1 MALASTSRIQM
12 RYILE
17 TVLGT
22 IPTVGNSYDL
32 RVTGESFNYDLTKE
46 TSKEINSSRTTLSQV
61 SVSASSAGGI
71 QAELSYAEFDRILA
85 SLMESTWTV
94 YGTNGVQ
101 GTPNTTTTATATT
114 LTASPATAGNDSYA
128 NLKKGQWFL
137 FLHPTSANDGK
148 LFRVSTSVAPTTTVI
163 TLDAN
168 TPAAVVGS
176 TAGGAVCT
184 SRLTHGTTITS
195 FTIEKQMLDVGQYF
209 AYKGQVPSKA
219 TISAASGSL
228 TTLAIDF
235 MGLGTVRNTSTNIAG
250 ATTNTAS
257 LAYTGHSAVSNPQSL
272 IWEGGAP
279 VAGTYIKSISL
290 EYDNA
295 IRQQSAIGSLAPVDV
310 AAGTIA
316 AKATLSM
323 YFANGTIYDKFIA
336 NTSTSLIWASLDP
349 SGNGYIF
356 SMPVCN
362 ITSFKVT
369 AGGKDQDLMAEV
381 VVTLLE
387 DRANADATLRK
398 EIFIDRVG
406 VAVTP

>member
-61 SVSASSAGGI
+61 AVSASSAGGI
-71 QAELSYAEFDRILA
+71 QAELSYAEYDKILA

-94 YGTNGVQ
+94 FGTNGVQ
-101 GTPNTTTTATATT
+101 TVPNTTTTATATT
-114 LTASPATAGNDSYA
+114 LTGAGGDTYV

-148 LFRVSTSVAPTTTVI
+148 LFRVSTSVAPTATVI

-176 TAGGAVCT
+176 TAGGQVCT

-228 TTLAIDF
+228 TTMAIDF

-250 ATTNTAS
+250 STTNTAS

-323 YFANGTIYDKFIA
+323 YFANGSIYDKFIV

-356 SMPVCN
+356 SMPNCN

-369 AGGKDQDLMAEV
+369 AGAKDQDLMAEV

-406 VAVTP
+406 VAVT

>member
-1 MALASTSRIQM
+1 M
-12 RYILE
+12 
-17 TVLGT
+17 
-22 IPTVGNSYDL
+22 
-32 RVTGESFNYDLTKE
+32 
-46 TSKEINSSRTTLSQV
+46 
-61 SVSASSAGGI
+61 
-71 QAELSYAEFDRILA
+71 
-85 SLMESTWTV
+85 
-94 YGTNGVQ
+94 
-101 GTPNTTTTATATT
+101 
-114 LTASPATAGNDSYA
+114 
-128 NLKKGQWFL
+128 
-137 FLHPTSANDGK
+137 
-148 LFRVSTSVAPTTTVI
+148 
-163 TLDAN
+163 
-168 TPAAVVGS
+168 
-176 TAGGAVCT
+176 
-184 SRLTHGTTITS
+184 
-195 FTIEKQMLDVGQYF
+195 
-209 AYKGQVPSKA
+209 
-219 TISAASGSL
+219 
-228 TTLAIDF
+228 
-235 MGLGTVRNTSTNIAG
+235 RNTSTNIAG
-250 ATTNTAS
+250 STTNTAS

-323 YFANGTIYDKFIA
+323 YFANGSIYDKFIA

-356 SMPVCN
+356 SMPNCN

-369 AGGKDQDLMAEV
+369 AGAKDQDLMAEV

-406 VAVTP
+406 VAVT

>member
-1 MALASTSRIQM
+1 M
-12 RYILE
+12 
-17 TVLGT
+17 
-22 IPTVGNSYDL
+22 
-32 RVTGESFNYDLTKE
+32 
-46 TSKEINSSRTTLSQV
+46 
-61 SVSASSAGGI
+61 
-71 QAELSYAEFDRILA
+71 
-85 SLMESTWTV
+85 
-94 YGTNGVQ
+94 
-101 GTPNTTTTATATT
+101 
-114 LTASPATAGNDSYA
+114 
-128 NLKKGQWFL
+128 
-137 FLHPTSANDGK
+137 
-148 LFRVSTSVAPTTTVI
+148 
-163 TLDAN
+163 
-168 TPAAVVGS
+168 
-176 TAGGAVCT
+176 
-184 SRLTHGTTITS
+184 
-195 FTIEKQMLDVGQYF
+195 
-209 AYKGQVPSKA
+209 
-219 TISAASGSL
+219 
-228 TTLAIDF
+228 
-235 MGLGTVRNTSTNIAG
+235 
-250 ATTNTAS
+250 
-257 LAYTGHSAVSNPQSL
+257 AYTGHSAVSNPQSL

-323 YFANGTIYDKFIA
+323 YFANGSIYDKFIA

-356 SMPVCN
+356 TMPNCN

-406 VAVTP
+406 VAVT

>member
-1 MALASTSRIQM
+1 MALASTSRVQM

-17 TVLGT
+17 SVLGT
-22 IPTVGNSYDL
+22 IPTTGNSYDL
-32 RVTGESFNYDLTKE
+32 RVTGESFNFDLTKE
-46 TSKEINSSRTTLSQV
+46 TSKEINSARTTLSQV
-61 SVSASSAGGI
+61 AVSASSAGGI
-71 QAELSYAEFDRILA
+71 QAELSYAEYDRLLA

-101 GTPNTTTTATATT
+101 GTASTVTATTTT
-114 LTASPATAGNDSYA
+114 LTAGSATAGNDSWA
-128 NLKKGQWFL
+128 TLQKGQWFL
-137 FLHPTSANDGK
+137 FVHPTSANDGK
-148 LFRVSTSVAPTTTVI
+148 LFRVSTTVAPTTTVI
-163 TLDAN
+163 TLDTN
-168 TPAAVVGS
+168 TPATAAGS
-176 TAGGAVCT
+176 LAGALVCT
-184 SRLTHGTTITS
+184 SRLTHGTTISS

-209 AYKGQVPSKA
+209 AYKGQVPSKM
-219 TISAASGSL
+219 SLNVASGSL
-228 TTLAIDF
+228 TTMSIDF
-235 MGLGTVRNTSTNIAG
+235 MGLGTVRSTSSNIAG
-250 ATTNTAS
+250 TTTNTVS

-279 VAGTYIKSISL
+279 TAGMYIKSIAI

-336 NTSTSLIWASLDP
+336 NTSTTLIMASLDP
-349 SGNGYIF
+349 SGNGYVF
-356 SMPVCN
+356 TMPNCN
-362 ITSFKVT
+362 ITSYKVT
-369 AGGKDQDLMAEV
+369 AGAKDQDMMAEV

-387 DRANADATLRK
+387 DRANATAALRK
-398 EIFIDRVG
+398 VMMIDRVG

>member
-1 MALASTSRIQM
+1 MALASTSRVQM

-17 TVLGT
+17 SVLGT
-22 IPTVGNSYDL
+22 IPTTGNSYDL
-32 RVTGESFNYDLTKE
+32 RVTGESFNFDLTKE
-46 TSKEINSSRTTLSQV
+46 TSKEINSARTTLSQV
-61 SVSASSAGGI
+61 AVSASSAGGI
-71 QAELSYAEFDRILA
+71 QAELSYAEYDRLLA

-101 GTPNTTTTATATT
+101 GTASTVTATATT
-114 LTASPATAGNDSYA
+114 LTAGSATTGNDSWA
-128 NLKKGQWFL
+128 TLQKGQWFL
-137 FLHPTSANDGK
+137 FVHPTSANDGK
-148 LFRVSTSVAPTTTVI
+148 LFRVSTTVAPTTTVI
-163 TLDAN
+163 TLDTN
-168 TPAAVVGS
+168 TPATIAGS
-176 TAGGAVCT
+176 LAGALVCT

-209 AYKGQVPSKA
+209 AYKGQVPSKM
-219 TISAASGSL
+219 SLNAASGSL
-228 TTLAIDF
+228 TTMSIDF

-250 ATTNTAS
+250 TTTNTVS
-257 LAYTGHSAVSNPQSL
+257 LSYTGHSAVSNPQSL

-279 VAGTYIKSISL
+279 TAGMYIKSIAL

-323 YFANGTIYDKFIA
+323 YFANGSIYDKFIA
-336 NTSTSLIWASLDP
+336 NTATTLIWASLDP
-349 SGNGYIF
+349 SGNGYVF
-356 SMPVCN
+356 TMPNCN
-362 ITSFKVT
+362 ITSYKVT
-369 AGGKDQDLMAEV
+369 AGAKDQDMMAEV

-387 DRANADATLRK
+387 DRANATAALRK
-398 EIFIDRVG
+398 VMMIDRVG

>member
-17 TVLGT
+17 SVLGT
-22 IPTVGNSYDL
+22 IPTTGNSYDL
-32 RVTGESFNYDLTKE
+32 RVTGESFNFDLTKE

-61 SVSASSAGGI
+61 AVSASSAGGI
-71 QAELSYAEFDRILA
+71 QAELSYAEYDRLLA

-94 YGTNGVQ
+94 FGTNGVQ
-101 GTPNTTTTATATT
+101 GTGSSVTFASGT
-114 LTASPATAGNDSYA
+114 LTAAVATSGADSWA
-128 NLKKGQWFL
+128 TLQKGQWFTVVA
-137 FLHPTSANDGK
+137 PTGLNDGK
-148 LFRVSTSVAPTTTVI
+148 LFRVSTSAAAPTTTVI
-163 TLDAN
+163 NLDAS
-168 TPAAVVGS
+168 TPA
-176 TAGGAVCT
+176 TAEGPIAATKLCT

-209 AYKGQVPSKA
+209 AYKGQVPSKM
-219 TISAASGSL
+219 SLNVASGSL
-228 TTLAIDF
+228 TTMSIDF
-235 MGLGTVRNTSTNIAG
+235 MGLGTVRSTSSNIAG
-250 ATTNTAS
+250 TTTNTVS

-279 VAGTYIKSISL
+279 TAGMYIKSIAI

-336 NTSTSLIWASLDP
+336 NTSTSLIMASLDP
-349 SGNGYIF
+349 SGNGYVF
-356 SMPVCN
+356 TMPNCN
-362 ITSFKVT
+362 ITSYKVT
-369 AGGKDQDLMAEV
+369 AGAKDQDMMAEV

-387 DRANADATLRK
+387 DRANATAALRK
-398 EIFIDRVG
+398 VMMIDRVG

>member
-1 MALASTSRIQM
+1 MALASTSRVQM

-17 TVLGT
+17 SVLGT
-22 IPTVGNSYDL
+22 IPTTGNSYDL
-32 RVTGESFNYDLTKE
+32 RITGESFNFDLTKE
-46 TSKEINSSRTTLSQV
+46 TSKEINSARTTLSQV
-61 SVSASSAGGI
+61 AVSASSAGGI
-71 QAELSYAEFDRILA
+71 QAELSYAEYDRLLA

-101 GTPNTTTTATATT
+101 GTPATVTATATT
-114 LTASPATAGNDSYA
+114 LTASVATSGADSWA
-128 NLKKGQWFL
+128 TLQKGQWFL
-137 FLHPTSANDGK
+137 FLHPTTANDGK
-148 LFRVSTSVAPTTTVI
+148 LFRVSTATAPTTTVI
-163 TLDAN
+163 TLDTN

-176 TAGGAVCT
+176 TAGGTVCT

-209 AYKGQVPSKA
+209 AYKGQVPSKM
-219 TISAASGSL
+219 SLNAASGSL
-228 TTLAIDF
+228 TTMSIDF
-235 MGLGTVRNTSTNIAG
+235 MGLGTVRSTSSNIAG
-250 ATTNTAS
+250 TTTNTVS

-279 VAGTYIKSISL
+279 TAGMYIKSIAL

-316 AKATLSM
+316 ANATLSM
-323 YFANGTIYDKFIA
+323 YFANGNIYDKFIA
-336 NTSTSLIWASLDP
+336 NTATTLIWASLDP
-349 SGNGYIF
+349 SGNGYVF
-356 SMPVCN
+356 TMPNCN
-362 ITSFKVT
+362 ITSYKVT
-369 AGGKDQDLMAEV
+369 AGAKDQDMMAEV

-387 DRANADATLRK
+387 DRANATAALRK
-398 EIFIDRVG
+398 VLLIDRVG